1 MKKVLPIVIVMLLII
16 GVGGGVAWS
25 LLAGR
30 YKPTEEVLDYA
41 SEMGLAEN
49 EYAVTL
55 NHEVLKE
62 DKAAAIDGRVYLSM
76 ALVTESIN
84 TRFYW
89 DDNEKLFLFTTPTE
103 VMKVTPDQQSVCAVD
118 SGLDQVKIYRI
129 DRERN
134 KMELEDILRCEL
146 DSGPKMLRFD
156 RQHKF
161 AYVLC
166 EMDNVIEV
174 YEVGARNDDVDPFK
188 MIQRISTIE
197 PDEKQ
202 RAAASGIEFSPD
214 GNHLFVTN
222 AGINTVIIYD
232 VDKETGV
239 LTPLFHCKTSGDYPK
254 AVAVMPDN
262 KHFIVLSHETDEIF
276 IYNMNYEDCYFL
288 QDSRPIKIEQPN
300 CIFIHKL

>member
-1 MKKVLPIVIVMLLII
+1 
-16 GVGGGVAWS
+16 
-25 LLAGR
+25 
-30 YKPTEEVLDYA
+30 
-41 SEMGLAEN
+41 
-49 EYAVTL
+49 
-55 NHEVLKE
+55 
-62 DKAAAIDGRVYLSM
+62 
-76 ALVTESIN
+76 
-84 TRFYW
+84 
-89 DDNEKLFLFTTPTE
+89 
-103 VMKVTPDQQSVCAVD
+103 
-118 SGLDQVKIYRI
+118 
-129 DRERN
+129 
-134 KMELEDILRCEL
+134 
-146 DSGPKMLRFD
+146 
-156 RQHKF
+156 
-161 AYVLC
+161 
-166 EMDNVIEV
+166 
-174 YEVGARNDDVDPFK
+174 